1 MHDLEV
7 EKNDLIG
14 DPDKLLV
21 IFREMI
27 QMCLWYVHTS
37 FQCLH
42 YFIHYLS

>member
-27 QMCLWYVHTS
+27 QMCLWWVTS
-37 FQCLH
+37 LPCRSIASA
-42 YFIHYLS
+42 YAC